1 MKSNLITGNKGF
13 VGSNLVEYF
22 KNQNKI
28 IQGISRY
35 PLHNEISYEDLDEEI
50 INNSNCFIHLAGKA
64 HDLKN
69 ISNDVE
75 YYDINTEL
83 TKKLFDKFL
92 KSTCEV
98 FIFISSIKAVTDSSE
113 NPITENINANPIT
126 IYGKSKLAA
135 ENYILSKEIPKSKRV
150 YILRP
155 CIIHGPHNKGNLN
168 LLYSFVS
175 KGFPYPFG
183 KYENKRS
190 FLSVENLCFV
200 INELI
205 DNPSIESGIY
215 NISDDAAISTNDLV
229 KLISKELKKPIR
241 ILNTPKFI
249 LNTLAKIGD
258 LISAPLNS
266 ERLQKLTENF
276 EVSNLKIKKAIQK
289 ELPLSSKDGI
299 KKTIS
304 FFQNM
309 K

>member
-22 KNQNKI
+22 ENRNKKI
-28 IQGISRY
+28 IGISRN

-50 INNSNCFIHLAGKA
+50 INKSNCFIHLAGKA
-64 HDLKN
+64 HDLKK
-69 ISNDVE
+69 ISNHVE

-98 FIFISSIKAVTDSSE
+98 FIFMSSIKAVTDYSE
-113 NPITENINANPIT
+113 NPITENVNANPIT

-135 ENYILSKEIPKSKRV
+135 ENYILAKEIPKWKRV

-205 DNPSIESGIY
+205 DNPSIESGVY
-215 NISDDAAISTNDLV
+215 NISDDVSISTNDLV
-229 KLISKELKKPIR
+229 KLISKELKKPTR

-249 LNTLAKIGD
+249 LKILAKIGD

-276 EVSNLKIKKAIQK
+276 EVSNLKIKKAIHK

>member
-1 MKSNLITGNKGF
+1 M
-13 VGSNLVEYF
+13 
-22 KNQNKI
+22 
-28 IQGISRY
+28 
-35 PLHNEISYEDLDEEI
+35 
-50 INNSNCFIHLAGKA
+50 
-64 HDLKN
+64 
-69 ISNDVE
+69 
-75 YYDINTEL
+75 
-83 TKKLFDKFL
+83 
-92 KSTCEV
+92 
-98 FIFISSIKAVTDSSE
+98 
-113 NPITENINANPIT
+113 
-126 IYGKSKLAA
+126 
-135 ENYILSKEIPKSKRV
+135 
-150 YILRP
+150 
-155 CIIHGPHNKGNLN
+155 
-168 LLYSFVS
+168 
-175 KGFPYPFG
+175 
-183 KYENKRS
+183 
-190 FLSVENLCFV
+190 SVENLCFV

-205 DNPSIESGIY
+205 DNPSIESGVY

>member
-64 HDLKN
+64 HDLKK

-98 FIFISSIKAVTDSSE
+98 FIFMSSIKAVTDSSE

-175 KGFPYPFG
+175 EGFPYPFG

-215 NISDDAAISTNDLV
+215 NISDDEAISTNDLV

-249 LNTLAKIGD
+249 LNILAKIGD